1 MDFNLTETQTLL
13 QDTANRLVRERYSF
27 EGRKK
32 IVGGD
37 GAHAQAL
44 WAEFA
49 KLGLLGVEID
59 EDCGGSGGTFAD
71 LAVVLEAFGRGLV
84 VEPYLSTVVICAG
97 LISAA
102 DSGERRLDLLGRI
115 VAGELKLALAHGEAR
130 ARYALEHVEATA
142 RREGADFIINGSKA
156 VVLGGDSAD
165 MLIVSART
173 NGGVADQNGVSLFMV
188 YAKAAGVYIRPYR
201 NMDDRGAAEISLDN
215 VRVPESALLGQLDA
229 ALPLIEAAYDRGA
242 AALCCE
248 GIGAMSALN
257 AVTLDY
263 LKTRM
268 QFGRP
273 IGKFQ
278 VLQHRMADM
287 VMAEEQARSM
297 VFLAVDFADEND
309 AAVRRR
315 FISAAKVQIS
325 NSGQIV
331 GRGAI
336 QLHGGIG
343 MTIEYV
349 AGHYLRRLTAIEK
362 MFGDIDYHLGR
373 FAADQGPQ
381 PLASPLCC

>member
-1 MDFNLTETQTLL
+1 MDFTPTETQTLL
-13 QDTANRLVRERYSF
+13 QDAANRLVRERYAF
-27 EGRKK
+27 AERKK
-32 IVGGD
+32 IIAGD
-37 GAHAQAL
+37 GAHSQAL
-44 WAEFA
+44 WADFA
-49 KLGLLGVEID
+49 ELGLLGVEID
-59 EDCGGSGGTFAD
+59 EDCGGSGGSFAD

-84 VEPYLSTVVICAG
+84 AEPYLSTVVIGAG
-97 LISAA
+97 LISTAA
-102 DSGERRLDLLGRI
+102 SGDRRQEILCR
-115 VAGELKLALAHGEAR
+115 VAAGDLKLALAHGEAR
-130 ARYALEHVEATA
+130 ARYALEHVETSA
-142 RREGADFIINGSKA
+142 RRDGGGFIIEGAKA

-165 MLIVSART
+165 LLLVSART
-173 NGGVADQNGVSLFMV
+173 DGGVTDANGISLFV
-188 YAKAAGVYIRPYR
+188 VDARAEGAHRRTYR
-201 NMDDRGAAEISLDN
+201 NMDDRGAAEISFEKMS
-215 VRVPESALLGQLDA
+215 VPQSALLGPLDG

-248 GIGAMSALN
+248 GIGAMSAVN
-257 AVTLDY
+257 AITLDY
-263 LKTRM
+263 LKTRT

-297 VFLAVDFADEND
+297 VYLAVDFANEKD
-309 AAVRRR
+309 AGVRGS

-325 NSGQIV
+325 HSGQIV

-343 MTIEYV
+343 MTNEYV

-373 FAADQGPQ
+373 FAA
-381 PLASPLCC
+381 A

>member
-1 MDFNLTETQTLL
+1 MDFTLTETQTLL

-27 EGRKK
+27 DERKK
-32 IVGGD
+32 IVAGD
-37 GAHAQAL
+37 GAQAQAL

-49 KLGLLGVEID
+49 ELGLLGVEID
-59 EDCGGSGGTFAD
+59 EDCGGSGGSFAD

-84 VEPYLSTVVICAG
+84 AEPYLSTVVIGAG
-97 LISAA
+97 LVSAA
-102 DSGERRLDLLGRI
+102 ATGDRRQEILSRVASGD
-115 VAGELKLALAHGEAR
+115 LKLALAHGEAR
-130 ARYALEHVEATA
+130 ARYALEHVETSA
-142 RREGADFIINGSKA
+142 RRDGGGFIIDGAKA

-173 NGGVADQNGVSLFMV
+173 DGGVTDQNGISLFV
-188 YAKAAGVYIRPYR
+188 VDAKAAGVHMRPYR
-201 NMDDRGAAEISLDN
+201 NMDDRGAAEISFEK
-215 VRVPESALLGQLDA
+215 VSVPQSALLGPLDG

-248 GIGAMSALN
+248 GIGAMSAVN
-257 AVTLDY
+257 AITLDY
-263 LKTRM
+263 LKTRT

-297 VFLAVDFADEND
+297 VYLAVDFANEKD
-309 AAVRRR
+309 AAVRGP

-343 MTIEYV
+343 MTNEYV

-362 MFGDIDYHLGR
+362 MFGDIDHHLGR
-373 FAADQGPQ
+373 FAA
-381 PLASPLCC
+381 A

>member
-1 MDFNLTETQTLL
+1 MDFTLTETQTLL

-27 EGRKK
+27 EDRKK
-32 IVGGD
+32 IVAGERSYS
-37 GAHAQAL
+37 QAL

-49 KLGLLGVEID
+49 ELGLLGVEID
-59 EDCGGSGGTFAD
+59 EDCGGSGGSFAD

-84 VEPYLSTVVICAG
+84 IEPYLSTVVIGAG
-97 LISAA
+97 LVSAA
-102 DSGERRLDLLGRI
+102 ATGERRQDILSRI
-115 VAGELKLALAHGEAR
+115 AAGDLKLALAHGEAR
-130 ARYALEHVEATA
+130 ARYALEHVETTA
-142 RREGADFIINGSKA
+142 RRDGGDLIIDGAKA

-173 NGGVADQNGVSLFMV
+173 NGGMTDKNGISLFMV
-188 YAKAAGVYIRPYR
+188 DAKAPGVHMRAYR
-201 NMDDRGAAEISLDN
+201 NMDDRGAAEISFEN
-215 VRVPESALLGQLDA
+215 VRVPESALLGPLDA

-248 GIGAMSALN
+248 GIGAMSAVN
-257 AVTLDY
+257 AITLDY
-263 LKTRM
+263 LKTRT
-268 QFGRP
+268 QFGRA

-287 VMAEEQARSM
+287 AMAEEQARSM
-297 VFLAVDFADEND
+297 VYLAVDFANEKD
-309 AAVRRR
+309 AAVRGS
-315 FISAAKVQIS
+315 FTSAAKVQIS

-362 MFGDIDYHLGR
+362 MFGDLDYHLGR
-373 FAADQGPQ
+373 FSAA
-381 PLASPLCC
+381 

>member
-1 MDFNLTETQTLL
+1 MDFTLTETQTLL

-27 EGRKK
+27 EERKK
-32 IVGGD
+32 IVAGP
-37 GAHAQAL
+37 GAHSQAL
-44 WAEFA
+44 WAYFA
-49 KLGLLGVEID
+49 ELGLLGVEID
-59 EDCGGSGGTFAD
+59 EDCGGSGGSFAD

-84 VEPYLSTVVICAG
+84 VEPYLSTVVIGAG
-97 LISAA
+97 LVSAA
-102 DSGERRLDLLGRI
+102 ASGEIRRDLLSRI
-115 VAGELKLALAHGEAR
+115 AAGELKLALAHGEAR
-130 ARYALEHVEATA
+130 ARYALEHVETTA
-142 RREGADFIINGSKA
+142 RREAGGFVIDGAKA
-156 VVLGGDSAD
+156 VVLGGDNAD

-173 NGGVADQNGVSLFMV
+173 DGGVTDANGISLFMV
-188 YAKAAGVYIRPYR
+188 DAKVAGVHKRPYR
-201 NMDDRGAAEISLDN
+201 NMDDRGAAEISFEK
-215 VRVPESALLGQLDA
+215 VSVPQSALLGPLDG

-248 GIGAMSALN
+248 GIGAMSAVN
-257 AVTLDY
+257 AITLDY
-263 LKTRM
+263 LKTRT

-297 VFLAVDFADEND
+297 VYLAVDFANEKD
-309 AAVRRR
+309 AAARRS

-373 FAADQGPQ
+373 FAA
-381 PLASPLCC
+381 A